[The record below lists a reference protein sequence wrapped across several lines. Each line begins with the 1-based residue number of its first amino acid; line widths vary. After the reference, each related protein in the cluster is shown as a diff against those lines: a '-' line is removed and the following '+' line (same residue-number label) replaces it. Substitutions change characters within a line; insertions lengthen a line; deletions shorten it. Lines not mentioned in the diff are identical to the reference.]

1 VTVRVPASSANL
13 GPGFDALGM
22 ALSVHAEIGV
32 VGVDPQPH
40 RCVLA
45 DEHHPASVAFR
56 AGGGSGELWVASPI
70 PIGRGLGYSGA
81 MRVGGAVAG
90 FAQRSDDPVAEYE
103 SEILALTTTL
113 EGHADNVAASLLGG
127 VVVTA
132 AGRAVRVPVAL
143 DPAVVVWVPST
154 TTSTDQSR
162 ATLAAEVPFDDAVF
176 TIGRVALLVAALA
189 AGDVSALADATQ
201 DRIHQDR
208 RLAARPDSRHALENG
223 RAAGAW
229 CGWLSGSGPTI
240 ALLCPLD
247 LTDAVGA
254 ALPDSGSVKVLRIDH
269 EGTVVE
275 RSAH

>member
-1 VTVRVPASSANL
+1 MTVRVPASSANL
-13 GPGFDALGM
+13 GPGFDALGL
-22 ALSVHAEIGV
+22 ALSLRAEIGV
-32 VGVDPQPH
+32 VDVDPRPD

-45 DEHHPASVAFR
+45 DQHHPATVAFR
-56 AGGGSGELWVASPI
+56 RAGGEGHLWVASPI

-90 FAQRSDDPVAEYE
+90 FAQRSADPIVEFAH
-103 SEILALTTTL
+103 EILMMTTEL

-127 VVVTA
+127 VIATA
-132 AGRAVRVPVAL
+132 AGRAVRVPLAV

-162 ATLAAEVPFDDAVF
+162 STLPAEVSFDDAVF
-176 TIGRVALLVAALA
+176 AVGRVALLVAALA
-189 AGDVSALADATQ
+189 AGEVEALADATQ
-201 DRIHQDR
+201 DRLHQDA
-208 RLAARPDSRHALENG
+208 RLATRPESRDALENG
-223 RAAGAW
+223 REAGAW

-247 LTDAVGA
+247 RTDEVAA

-269 EGTVVE
+269 DGTVVE
-275 RSAH
+275 RSAS